1 MSPMPTTPMQAGQ
14 QRRQVLLNL
23 KCLFWCLENMGR
35 RYDLNLVKH
44 SLELNYLHRDL
55 EDSNLGDN
63 LQFLMEHLEEP
74 DRHRILEALESMEKS
89 RPSIDVG
96 EKHFEIGHYLQTEYD
111 FGPIAAGSYGI
122 ICSVTPQLRGLFYFD
137 GPHLMECAFAP
148 SNVRTIFGT
157 YIS

>member
-1 MSPMPTTPMQAGQ
+1 MQAGQ

-35 RYDLNLVKH
+35 RYDMNLVKH

-63 LQFLMEHLEEP
+63 LQFLMDCLEQA
-74 DRHRILEALESMEKS
+74 DRQRILEALDHMAESRAS
-89 RPSIDVG
+89 VDVG

-122 ICSVTPQLRGLFYFD
+122 ICSVTPQLRGLFYLD
-137 GPHLMECAFAP
+137 GPSLMETEFAP
-148 SNVRTIFGT
+148 SNVRTVFGT

>member
-1 MSPMPTTPMQAGQ
+1 
-14 QRRQVLLNL
+14 
-23 KCLFWCLENMGR
+23 
-35 RYDLNLVKH
+35 
-44 SLELNYLHRDL
+44 
-55 EDSNLGDN
+55 
-63 LQFLMEHLEEP
+63 MEHLEDG
-74 DRHRILEALESMEKS
+74 DRHRILEALDSMTKS
-89 RPSIDVG
+89 RPAIDVG
-96 EKHFEIGHYLQTEYD
+96 EKHFEIGHYVQTEYD

>member
-1 MSPMPTTPMQAGQ
+1 MPTTPMQAGQ

-35 RYDLNLVKH
+35 QYDLNLVKH

-63 LQFLMEHLEEP
+63 LQFLMEHLSEP
-74 DRHRILEALESMEKS
+74 DRIHILESLDRMAAS

-96 EKHFEIGHYLQTEYD
+96 EKHFEVGHYVQAEYD
-111 FGPIAAGSYGI
+111 FGPIADGSYGI
-122 ICSVTPQLRGLFYFD
+122 ITSVTPELRGLFYFD
-137 GPHLMECAFAP
+137 GPHLMESVFAP
-148 SNVRTIFGT
+148 SNVRIIFGT

>member
-1 MSPMPTTPMQAGQ
+1 MHAGQ

-35 RYDLNLVKH
+35 QYDLNLVKH

-63 LQFLMEHLEEP
+63 IQFLMDHLEAA
-74 DRHRILEALESMEKS
+74 DRQRILEALDHMSQS
-89 RPSIDVG
+89 RPSVDVG
-96 EKHFEIGHYLQTEYD
+96 GKHFEIGHYLQTEYD
-111 FGPIAAGSYGI
+111 FGAIAEGSYGI

-137 GPHLMECAFAP
+137 GPHLMESAFAP
-148 SNVRTIFGT
+148 SNVRIIFGT